1 MELSQ
6 SPLTVDTKIV
16 LAIRSFNYKWE
27 TISAGVLF
35 VGKRQAW
42 VYTYWLTGRTF
53 PANSSLGTSQS
64 DQLVK

>member
-35 VGKRQAW
+35 VGKRQAG
-42 VYTYWLTGRTF
+42 VYTKLAYGQNIPSEF
-53 PANSSLGTSQS
+53 
-64 DQLVK
+64 